1 MSSSENYQKVL
12 LMGLGASGK
21 SSIESVVFEGK
32 SLESVKDYSATIN
45 YTRTT
50 KNIIDSA
57 FQIIDCG
64 GQELFLSSFIGDQAE
79 FIFTNVSILVW
90 VVDLSNFESVS
101 TGKFY
106 FDHAVKK
113 LNEYSPNAVIF
124 CFLHKSD
131 LLNPKM
137 HDEISANMQTY
148 FEPPVDVEIHY
159 RLTSIMDQSVFLA
172 VGDMIRTLIVKDSKG
187 SSISETIQTFMKKNE
202 EIMGITL
209 YNKDGLPLFTH
220 GDMTDQVLQPSDLI
234 SSNRTLSEFTRSLV
248 FKMSLETDR
257 NFLII
262 HKINK
267 ELILSVIAQKTI
279 PLQFVLLKTAEIADV
294 MLKLV

>member
-1 MSSSENYQKVL
+1 
-12 LMGLGASGK
+12 
-21 SSIESVVFEGK
+21 
-32 SLESVKDYSATIN
+32 
-45 YTRTT
+45 
-50 KNIIDSA
+50 
-57 FQIIDCG
+57 
-64 GQELFLSSFIGDQAE
+64 
-79 FIFTNVSILVW
+79 
-90 VVDLSNFESVS
+90 
-101 TGKFY
+101 
-106 FDHAVKK
+106 
-113 LNEYSPNAVIF
+113 
-124 CFLHKSD
+124 
-131 LLNPKM
+131 
-137 HDEISANMQTY
+137 
-148 FEPPVDVEIHY
+148 
-159 RLTSIMDQSVFLA
+159 
-172 VGDMIRTLIVKDSKG
+172 
-187 SSISETIQTFMKKNE
+187 
-202 EIMGITL
+202 GITL